1 MLSQAKRRPEDLERF
16 DNTTTNGVA
25 RSHVHRKSMSLAR
38 IVLPP
43 ATTRSNR
50 RSPIGMDQPA
60 DILNENERLRNRLQ
74 QVEDVLRAFRSGDVD
89 ALIDQNAASAANRL
103 RVSEI
108 RYRRLLEAAHDG
120 ILIVDPATREIID
133 ANPFMINLLG

>member
-1 MLSQAKRRPEDLERF
+1 
-16 DNTTTNGVA
+16 
-25 RSHVHRKSMSLAR
+25 
-38 IVLPP
+38 
-43 ATTRSNR
+43 
-50 RSPIGMDQPA
+50 MDQPA